1 MEVRNLKI
9 LIADDEKDLR
19 QLLNDQLTG
28 AGYSVIQ
35 AEDGNKAFGLFLAE
49 KPDMAILDIMM
60 YFVRPAFCPS
70 AEKEG
75 SGKRHDKPR
84 YR

>member
-1 MEVRNLKI
+1 MKI

-35 AEDGNKAFGLFLAE
+35 AEDGMRAMELFLKE
-49 KPDMAILDIMM
+49 NPD
-60 YFVRPAFCPS
+60 
-70 AEKEG
+70 
-75 SGKRHDKPR
+75 PR
-84 YR
+84 TY